1 MTCTDFKAEYTEIQK
16 LQSWWHWILGLA
28 VPALFFFIG
37 FVQWIC
43 KTTIGNHP
51 LSTAWCFAIGSFV
64 LCGVILLFKN
74 LTLSIKITN
83 AGVFYGFNFPDK
95 ALNFTAWDRIVSI
108 KLITYQFWSY
118 GYHISKRYGLVYN
131 LNGRYGLQI
140 TLNSGDKVLIGT
152 QNKNALNTF
161 LKTYVYDAQV

>member
-1 MTCTDFKAEYTEIQK
+1 
-16 LQSWWHWILGLA
+16 
-28 VPALFFFIG
+28 
-37 FVQWIC
+37 
-43 KTTIGNHP
+43 
-51 LSTAWCFAIGSFV
+51 
-64 LCGVILLFKN
+64 LCGVILLFKH

-95 ALNFTAWDRIVSI
+95 TLNFTAWDRIVSI